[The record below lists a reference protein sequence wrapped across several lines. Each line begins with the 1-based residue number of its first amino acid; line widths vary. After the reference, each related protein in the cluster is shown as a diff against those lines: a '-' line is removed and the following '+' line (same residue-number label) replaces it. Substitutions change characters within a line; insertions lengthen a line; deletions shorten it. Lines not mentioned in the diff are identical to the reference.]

1 MTSERKHILKNIKI
15 TQNVLTKEKKYN
27 KEFIY
32 NYKLINKEQS
42 VSFELSNIFD
52 KINEMFKS
60 STQYLESKKKINYN
74 QNNHNKWEFKSTDE
88 KSVINV
94 ISSNLNKIT
103 FLNYEHILNEIK
115 TQEIILYNDLDI
127 ITEKIISKCLNETDF
142 LNLYVKLI
150 TDIIYNL
157 KWIVD
162 DKNMIPITFR
172 RILLNY
178 LESYFTKLIN
188 DIKNINSK
196 NDNDYIIDYKI
207 KKNLILLIT
216 KLYINKI
223 IGNQLIRYVFKNL
236 ENAYNENKKE
246 QYLEFW
252 LIILNGIIEIWN
264 TNEKQYLN
272 EQIEYIIDKR
282 DKISLRIKFM
292 IDNEINFLKKINNN
306 DDSNNNN
313 NNNDNNDDYND
324 DNDDND
330 NDDNQ
335 EIKNIYNDNNYEILI
350 LSSDEYE
357 NYESWFND
365 INNDILDKDKFLS
378 AILLFTYYK
387 KNFID
392 IIKGILEFFIKIK
405 YYTRNDINLK
415 IEQIIIDNDLSE
427 YVYYQ
432 KHLDEYI
439 KI

>member
-306 DDSNNNN
+306 DD
-313 NNNDNNDDYND
+313 YND